1 MEDTLMKLMQGQGP
15 WAVIAVVMIYWNQK
29 ALNKADDRANLLI
42 GAFKESLDKLTNA
55 MEANHQEV
63 HNLVS
68 QVAILARDL
77 ESNLRHR

>member
-1 MEDTLMKLMQGQGP
+1 MEDILQKLMQGQGP
-15 WAVIAVVMIYWNQK
+15 WAGLAVVMIFWNQK

-55 MEANHQEV
+55 MEANRQEV